1 MKNDVRLSSS
11 DFCVAFLEAFD
22 DIFPQALE
30 VNITTNYY
38 VTKRQNALYS
48 FIKMVELLIGQQ
60 IYSCSS
66 QDSSQIFYKAII

>member
-1 MKNDVRLSSS
+1 
-11 DFCVAFLEAFD
+11 VAFLEAFD